1 MQDIPL
7 IKLRQDKILGESTM
21 SKIRKGEIVS
31 AENLAILCELLQCQV
46 GDLIEYRPNST
57 ENGVQNQQEKKL
69 IIWLRCQLTK
79 HRKRCII

>member
-1 MQDIPL
+1 MPIQYKINVL
-7 IKLRQDKILGESTM
+7 EALKNKGYSSYKLRQDKILGESTI

-57 ENGVQNQQEKKL
+57 ENGVQNQQEKS
-69 IIWLRCQLTK
+69 
-79 HRKRCII
+79 

>member
-1 MQDIPL
+1 MPIQYKINVLEALKDAGYSSY
-7 IKLRQDKILGESTM
+7 KLRQDKILGESTI

-57 ENGVQNQQEKKL
+57 ENGVQNQQEKN
-69 IIWLRCQLTK
+69 
-79 HRKRCII
+79 